1 MKYEHG
7 NGSSKH
13 LTHFEVMTSSE
24 VDPLPQCE
32 YLVSLSS
39 SSSNSSQ
46 ELILLPKDA
55 HNSLYK
61 SKKYRLESIG
71 PKSSLKAYGQHPFI
85 SMRSGSAAPSSQ
97 TQLIGNPGYDPNR
110 IPTSVFGG
118 KPTTSMEWSVASNES
133 LFSIHMGNCSFS
145 RDHVQT
151 KFGEAMII
159 PTSLPPVIEAGT

>member
-1 MKYEHG
+1 MRIIH
-7 NGSSKH
+7 
-13 LTHFEVMTSSE
+13 
-24 VDPLPQCE
+24 
-32 YLVSLSS
+32 
-39 SSSNSSQ
+39 
-46 ELILLPKDA
+46 
-55 HNSLYK
+55 SLYK

-71 PKSSLKAYGQHPFI
+71 LKSSSKAYGQHPFI

-118 KPTTSMEWSVASNES
+118 KPTTSSMEWSVTSNES
-133 LFSIHMGNCSFS
+133 LFSIHVGNCSFS

-159 PTSLPPVIEAGT
+159 PTSLPPAIEAGNLSRKSTGSSSEESEITEEPAEGFRNTSRRS